1 MSINRDK
8 STINTLSKEN
18 VVENLTNNIR
28 ADGRK
33 INEFRELIVETN
45 IIEKAEGSA
54 KVKLGNTEV
63 IAGVKIQVGSPFA
76 NSPNQGIL
84 IVSAEILPISMPN
97 VELGPPSENVIELS
111 RVVDRGIRESK
122 MINLDDLV
130 LLEGKSVYTVF
141 VDVSIINA
149 DGNLFDA
156 VSYAALVAL
165 SLTKFNKYKI
175 DKEDN
180 VVQTNVVTDLSVKFT
195 PISITHIKI
204 DDHILADPTA
214 REESLMNSRI
224 TLTADGDGNICAG
237 QKGLAGPFSPE
248 EIISC
253 SKQVFLLSE
262 KINKILKKAIIN
274 GKKKI

>member
-1 MSINRDK
+1 MSADNYSVSICCFGNLF
-8 STINTLSKEN
+8 LSLPLPSELLESK
-18 VVENLTNNIR
+18 LT
-28 ADGRK
+28 
-33 INEFRELIVETN
+33 
-45 IIEKAEGSA
+45 S
-54 KVKLGNTEV
+54 
-63 IAGVKIQVGSPFA
+63 S
-76 NSPNQGIL
+76 GIL
-84 IVSAEILPISMPN
+84 
-97 VELGPPSENVIELS
+97 
-111 RVVDRGIRESK
+111 
-122 MINLDDLV
+122 LV

-180 VVQTNVVTDLSVKFT
+180 VVQTNVGTDLSVKFT

-224 TLTADGDGNICAG
+224 TLTADGDGNLCAG

-274 GKKKI
+274 GKKEI